1 MKTEFDVSYST
12 ASQRWQIYA
21 FQKGLDFL
29 SSASTL
35 EFKEVKSDTAAPPL
49 ADLTNL
55 EVQNLMDQL
64 WKAGVRPTGE
74 SESDTSNMKL
84 HLEDMRTIVSNSLGI
99 DLRGGK

>member
-1 MKTEFDVSYST
+1 MKTEFDVSYSA

-21 FQKGLDFL
+21 FQNGLNFL
-29 SSASTL
+29 WSAL
-35 EFKEVKSDTAAPPL
+35 PLKFKEVKPDVVAPPL
-49 ADLTNL
+49 ADLTTL

-74 SESDTSNMKL
+74 SESDTNNMKL

-99 DLRGGK
+99 DLRGGE